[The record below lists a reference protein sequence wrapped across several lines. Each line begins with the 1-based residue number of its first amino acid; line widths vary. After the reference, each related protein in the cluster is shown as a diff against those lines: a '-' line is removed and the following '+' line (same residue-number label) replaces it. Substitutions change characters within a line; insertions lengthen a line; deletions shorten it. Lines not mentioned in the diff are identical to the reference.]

1 MYKHNFYKKIYL
13 FFLLVFLIVSL
24 TGCFEEESSEN
35 FIGEYSVE
43 VKQIGEGEIIISP
56 DKEYYAKN
64 DKVKIGAIPNSN
76 YLFYAW
82 DEVWVGLNNPLELT
96 VNDNLNILAY
106 FTEKDN
112 SPKIRDIYGD
122 EEPTIVVREILSKNY
137 GITSTRGFSFN
148 YFFERNDKGILIH
161 IIGDGL
167 SDKLSN
173 KLYGMSLRKL
183 DNITEENGLYFNLTF
198 VDKRPVLLIS
208 AKNTKIVKEE
218 YSNNPLFREAFDR
231 IVQTKYVKHVNV
243 NPTENIVWESTG
255 HTPKVFKGL
264 FTNPDYSNLSS
275 FLEEDEVVNITPQVE
290 KVAELINDEKNISTL
305 KEIYN
310 LLRTIPTDERPSKIF
325 EVSASKIL
333 STPIIGGC
341 TTYAT
346 AFAALAKAKGIPTVI
361 VDCAKLEWI
370 EDGCSLGYVQGH
382 FFVEVFIEGEWFLVD
397 STSGELYL
405 DYDRGNWFLPNEYIA
420 FYKALSVIDTGA
432 TEKTHNLLQ
441 RVAFVKRQDINYI
454 DPNYRKI
461 NLYDEA
467 LRNEM
472 EDKYNNLELEE
483 DNFYQLDT
491 SGSVF
496 KIKASSEQI
505 DFQNIPY

>member
-1 MYKHNFYKKIYL
+1 MYKHNFYKKIYI
-13 FFLLVFLIVSL
+13 FILLVFLIVSL
-24 TGCFEEESSEN
+24 TGCFEEESNDN

-43 VKQIGEGEIIISP
+43 ANQIGEGEIIKSP
-56 DKEYYAKN
+56 NKESYAKN
-64 DKVKIGAIPNSN
+64 DKVKISAIPNSN
-76 YLFYAW
+76 YLFYTW
-82 DEVWVGLNNPLELT
+82 DGDWVGLNNPLELA

-106 FTEKDN
+106 FTEKDD
-112 SPKIRDIYGD
+112 SPEIRDVYGD
-122 EEPTIVVREILSKNY
+122 EEPTIVVRDILINNY
-137 GITSTRGFSFN
+137 GITSTRGYSFN
-148 YFFERNDKGILIH
+148 YFSERNNKGILIH
-161 IIGDGL
+161 IIGDIL
-167 SDKLSN
+167 SNELSN
-173 KLYGMSLRKL
+173 KLYGMSLSDL
-183 DNITEENGLYFNLTF
+183 DNITKENGLYFKLTF
-198 VDKRPVLLIS
+198 VDKKPVLLIS
-208 AKNTKIVKEE
+208 AKNTKIVEEE

-231 IVQTKYVKHVNV
+231 IVQTKYVKHVNY
-243 NPTENIVWESTG
+243 NPTVNIVWESSG

-264 FTNPDYSNLSS
+264 FTNPDYSNLSL

-310 LLRTIPTDERPSKIF
+310 LLRTIPTDNSPSNIF

-370 EDGCSLGYVQGH
+370 EDGCSLSYVQGH

-397 STSGELYL
+397 STSGKLYK

-454 DPNYRKI
+454 DPNYKEVD
-461 NLYDEA
+461 LYDDA

-472 EDKYNNLELEE
+472 EDKYNNLDLEE

-491 SGSVF
+491 SGSIF
-496 KIKASSEQI
+496 KIEASSEQI

>member
-1 MYKHNFYKKIYL
+1 MYKHNFYKKIYIFIL
-13 FFLLVFLIVSL
+13 LAFLTVSV
-24 TGCFEEESSEN
+24 TGFAEKNSEN

-43 VKQIGEGEIIISP
+43 VKKIGEGEIIISP

-82 DEVWVGLNNPLELT
+82 DGDWVGLNNPIELA
-96 VNDNLNILAY
+96 VNHNLNILAY

-112 SPKIRDIYGD
+112 SPEIPDVYGDKEPTEVVRDIL
-122 EEPTIVVREILSKNY
+122 RNNY
-137 GITSTRGFSFN
+137 GFTSTYGYAFHYFSG
-148 YFFERNDKGILIH
+148 RNDKGIFIH
-161 IIGDGL
+161 IIGDSL

-173 KLYGMSLRKL
+173 ELYGMSLSKL
-183 DNITEENGLYFNLTF
+183 DNITKENGLYFKLTF
-198 VDKRPVLLIS
+198 VDKKPVLLIS

-218 YSNNPLFREAFDR
+218 YSNNPLFRDAFDR
-231 IVQTKYVKHVNV
+231 IVQTKYVKHVNY
-243 NPTENIVWESTG
+243 NPTENIVWESSG

-264 FTNPDYSNLSS
+264 FTNPDYSNLSL

-310 LLRTIPTDERPSKIF
+310 LLRTIPTDKSPSKIF

-346 AFAALAKAKGIPTVI
+346 AFAALARAKGIPTVI
-361 VDCAKLEWI
+361 VDCAKLDWI
-370 EDGCSLGYVQGH
+370 EDGCYLYSVAGH

-397 STSGELYL
+397 STNGKLYL
-405 DYDRGNWFLPNEYIA
+405 NYDRGNWFLPNEYIA

-441 RVAFVKRQDINYI
+441 RVAFVKRKNIDYI
-454 DPNYRKI
+454 DPNYKEVD
-461 NLYDEA
+461 LYDEA
-467 LRNEM
+467 LRNDM
-472 EDKYNNLELEE
+472 KNKYNNLKLEE
-483 DNFYQLDT
+483 DNFYRLDT

-496 KIKASSEQI
+496 IIEASSEQI

>member
-1 MYKHNFYKKIYL
+1 MYKHNFYKKIYI
-13 FFLLVFLIVSL
+13 FILLVFLIFSL
-24 TGCFEEESSEN
+24 TGCFTEKSSEN

-43 VKQIGEGEIIISP
+43 VKKIGEGEIIKSP

-64 DKVKIGAIPNSN
+64 DKVKIAAIPNSN

-82 DEVWVGLNNPLELT
+82 DGDWVGLNNPLELA

-106 FTEKDN
+106 FTEKDD
-112 SPKIRDIYGD
+112 SLEIRDVYGD
-122 EEPTIVVREILSKNY
+122 EEPTIVVRDILRNNY
-137 GITSTRGFSFN
+137 GITSTLGFSFN
-148 YFFERNDKGILIH
+148 YFSERNNKGILIH
-161 IIGDGL
+161 IIGDRL
-167 SDKLSN
+167 SYELSN
-173 KLYGMSLRKL
+173 ELYGMSLREL
-183 DNITEENGLYFNLTF
+183 DNITEENGLYFKLTF
-198 VDKRPVLLIS
+198 VDKKPVLLIS
-208 AKNTKIVKEE
+208 AKNIKIVKEE

-231 IVQTKYVKHVNV
+231 IVQTKYVKYVND
-243 NPTENIVWESTG
+243 NPTENIVWESSG

-346 AFAALAKAKGIPTVI
+346 AFAALARAKGIPTVI

-370 EDGCSLGYVQGH
+370 EDGCLLSYVQGH
-382 FFVEVFIEGEWFLVD
+382 FFVEVFIEGKWFLVD
-397 STSGELYL
+397 STNGKLYL

-432 TEKTHNLLQ
+432 TEETHNLLQ
-441 RVAFVKRQDINYI
+441 RVAFVKRKNIDYI
-454 DPNYRKI
+454 DPNYKEVD
-461 NLYDEA
+461 LYDEA
-467 LRNEM
+467 LKNDM
-472 EDKYNNLELEE
+472 KNKYNNLELEE
-483 DNFYQLDT
+483 DNFYRLDT

-496 KIKASSEQI
+496 KIEASSEQI
-505 DFQNIPY
+505 DYQNIPY